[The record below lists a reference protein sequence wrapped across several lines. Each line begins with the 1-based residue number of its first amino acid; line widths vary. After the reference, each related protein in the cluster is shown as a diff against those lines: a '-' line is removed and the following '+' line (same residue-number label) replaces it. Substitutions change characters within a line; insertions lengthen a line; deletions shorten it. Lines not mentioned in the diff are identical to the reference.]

1 MTTGGCGSEWC
12 AVRITEGG
20 RLVQTRW
27 GEERTVSPKPVDDAD
42 EVMVKVDSW
51 VKPKRR
57 QAGDTDD
64 EGTIESSRRRPR
76 LPSAPGTWR

>member
-42 EVMVKVDSW
+42 EVIVKVDSW
-51 VKPKRR
+51 
-57 QAGDTDD
+57 
-64 EGTIESSRRRPR
+64 SSRSGGKPEILTMRA
-76 LPSAPGTWR
+76 L